1 MLTAITL
8 LVVFTLLNGFF
19 SGSEM
24 AFITVNKNKLEKDAA
39 AGSSSAKLALK
50 LYHNQDRVLAV
61 VQVAITLIGTLN
73 ASFAT
78 SGLSQ
83 FLAPYI
89 GEKGASIAISLIVT
103 VLTLIF
109 GELLPKSI
117 GQAIPEKYSKMSA
130 NILNII
136 YNIFKPVVWF
146 LTKTLAFFQAL
157 LPIDFSNQDEKL
169 TFTNIKEIVIRG
181 GQEGALE
188 TEEVGMMQ
196 GVLKLNR
203 RSVREVMTPRSHSMM
218 IDIDNDQKA
227 NHELIVNSIYS
238 RIPVYQDDKDNI
250 LGVILVKDYLRA
262 SVKVGDFSLVDIK
275 DLAHDPFNIPET
287 LLLDD
292 LFAQIQQ
299 TSNHMAIVK
308 DEYGQTVGIVT
319 LEDILEEIVGEIYD
333 EHDVVLHDDMV
344 DRLDDQNW
352 LVNGLMNIN
361 DFNETFGTIITSN
374 EVDTIG
380 GYFTFK
386 AEIIPSE
393 ETIGT
398 ILDVDSYRLSLT
410 ETNEATATQLKVTQV
425 LQDEIT
431 E

>member
-1 MLTAITL
+1 
-8 LVVFTLLNGFF
+8 
-19 SGSEM
+19 
-24 AFITVNKNKLEKDAA
+24 
-39 AGSSSAKLALK
+39 
-50 LYHNQDRVLAV
+50 
-61 VQVAITLIGTLN
+61 
-73 ASFAT
+73 
-78 SGLSQ
+78 
-83 FLAPYI
+83 
-89 GEKGASIAISLIVT
+89 
-103 VLTLIF
+103 
-109 GELLPKSI
+109 
-117 GQAIPEKYSKMSA
+117 
-130 NILNII
+130 
-136 YNIFKPVVWF
+136 
-146 LTKTLAFFQAL
+146 
-157 LPIDFSNQDEKL
+157 
-169 TFTNIKEIVIRG
+169 
-181 GQEGALE
+181 
-188 TEEVGMMQ
+188 
-196 GVLKLNR
+196 
-203 RSVREVMTPRSHSMM
+203 
-218 IDIDNDQKA
+218 
-227 NHELIVNSIYS
+227 
-238 RIPVYQDDKDNI
+238 
-250 LGVILVKDYLRA
+250 
-262 SVKVGDFSLVDIK
+262 
-275 DLAHDPFNIPET
+275 
-287 LLLDD
+287 
-292 LFAQIQQ
+292 
-299 TSNHMAIVK
+299 MAIVK